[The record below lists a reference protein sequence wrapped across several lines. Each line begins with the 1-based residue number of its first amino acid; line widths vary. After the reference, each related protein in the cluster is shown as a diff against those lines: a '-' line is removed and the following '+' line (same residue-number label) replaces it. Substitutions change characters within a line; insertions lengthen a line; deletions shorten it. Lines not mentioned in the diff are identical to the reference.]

1 MKKRIVV
8 LLFAAC
14 LLLAACQAEDPENRL
29 ETTPEETGSTEK
41 EMPDVMKELAQN
53 EAVEWMAG
61 LWVEI
66 PSGEL
71 QERTQG
77 VEAYACESSGIQA
90 TVTLQNGLEKI
101 QPYYLMVFAD
111 GLPVEFQME
120 GDTYQRYPLELP
132 PQQTVLS
139 LAMQPEFTLSMGRLD
154 FLLFFDGNPISD
166 QHMVSYT
173 VWITQ
178 EEGERQPENWQ
189 STVPQREGLV
199 DSFTNG
205 AYGAWV
211 WSAEPA
217 ESDHTGPKELTVS
230 QGEEILLEAI
240 ASGPGRY
247 RTVLVFNGQPLTFT
261 LDGEACAWLDW
272 ESAGTDMLQV
282 PVQLP
287 ENWGEEGSFFTVT
300 TPLGTESIPQPTMV
314 SWKIRVTS
322 VPNGEE

>member
-111 GLPVEFQME
+111 GLPVEFQIE
-120 GDTYQRYPLELP
+120 GDTYQRYPLELTP
-132 PQQTVLS
+132 SRRCYPWPCSRNL
-139 LAMQPEFTLSMGRLD
+139 PY
-154 FLLFFDGNPISD
+154 P
-166 QHMVSYT
+166 
-173 VWITQ
+173 W
-178 EEGERQPENWQ
+178 
-189 STVPQREGLV
+189 
-199 DSFTNG
+199 
-205 AYGAWV
+205 GAWISSCFLTGIPSPINI
-211 WSAEPA
+211 WYPTPFGLPRRKGNGNRKTGKAPCRSGKAWWTALPMG
-217 ESDHTGPKELTVS
+217 HT
-230 QGEEILLEAI
+230 A
-240 ASGPGRY
+240 PGCGVQNRLS
-247 RTVLVFNGQPLTFT
+247 RITPGQR
-261 LDGEACAWLDW
+261 
-272 ESAGTDMLQV
+272 S
-282 PVQLP
+282 
-287 ENWGEEGSFFTVT
+287 
-300 TPLGTESIPQPTMV
+300 
-314 SWKIRVTS
+314 
-322 VPNGEE
+322 